1 MVEDGLGLFVER
13 YRPRDAHTAVRH
25 IVRGLGYFD
34 DVGED
39 PGLPVSRGQIVAYWH
54 RRQPEVTRAL
64 G

>member
-54 RRQPEVTRAL
+54 RRQPEVARAL